1 MRIFL
6 NILFWGLIISLFYGL
21 YLKENEPSN
30 ISEILIGFS
39 VFTLSFLY
47 LPLFL
52 YHRYKGKDLSK
63 YTFNDKKLRKR
74 E

>member
-6 NILFWGLIISLFYGL
+6 NILFWSFTSSLFLGL
-21 YLKENEPSN
+21 YLKERFADD

-39 VFTLSFLY
+39 VLALSFLY

-63 YTFNDKKLRKR
+63 YTFNDKKLRKK

>member
-1 MRIFL
+1 MRVFL
-6 NILFWGLIISLFYGL
+6 NILFWSLVSTLLFGLH
-21 YLKENEPSN
+21 LKGKSS
-30 ISEILIGFS
+30 SELSETLIGFS

-47 LPLFL
+47 LPIFL

-63 YTFNDKKLRKR
+63 YTLDFKKLKKK

>member
-1 MRIFL
+1 MRVFL
-6 NILFWGLIISLFYGL
+6 NVLFWILTISLFYGL
-21 YLKENEPSN
+21 YLKEKEPTN
-30 ISEILIGFS
+30 MSEILIGFS
-39 VFTLSFLY
+39 VFTLSFPY

>member
-6 NILFWGLIISLFYGL
+6 NILFWSLIISLFYGL
-21 YLKENEPSN
+21 YLKEKEPSN
-30 ISEILIGFS
+30 LSEILIGFS
-39 VFTLSFLY
+39 VFVLSFLY
-47 LPLFL
+47 LPIFL

-63 YTFNDKKLRKR
+63 YTLDNKKLKKK

>member
-1 MRIFL
+1 M
-6 NILFWGLIISLFYGL
+6 
-21 YLKENEPSN
+21 
-30 ISEILIGFS
+30 SEILIGFS
-39 VFTLSFLY
+39 VLALSLLY

-63 YTFNDKKLRKR
+63 YTFNDKKLRKK

>member
-1 MRIFL
+1 MRVFL
-6 NILFWGLIISLFYGL
+6 NVLFWILTISLFYGL
-21 YLKENEPSN
+21 YLKEKEPTN
-30 ISEILIGFS
+30 MSEILIGFS

>member
-1 MRIFL
+1 MKIFL
-6 NILFWGLIISLFYGL
+6 NVLFWGLSSFLVCGL
-21 YLKENEPSN
+21 YLKEKGTND

-39 VFTLSFLY
+39 VFLLSFLY

-63 YTFNDKKLRKR
+63 YTFDYKKLRKK

>member
-6 NILFWGLIISLFYGL
+6 NILFWSFTLSLFLGL
-21 YLKENEPSN
+21 YLKEKIANDV
-30 ISEILIGFS
+30 SEILIGFS
-39 VFTLSFLY
+39 VLALSFLY

>member
-6 NILFWGLIISLFYGL
+6 NILFWSFTSSLFFGL
-21 YLKENEPSN
+21 YLKEKFTND

-39 VFTLSFLY
+39 VLALSFLY

-52 YHRYKGKDLSK
+52 HHRYKGKDLSK
-63 YTFNDKKLRKR
+63 YTFNDKKLRKK

>member
-6 NILFWGLIISLFYGL
+6 NILFWSLIISLFYGL
-21 YLKENEPSN
+21 YLKEKEPSN
-30 ISEILIGFS
+30 LSEILIGFS
-39 VFTLSFLY
+39 VFMLSFLY
-47 LPLFL
+47 LPIFL

-63 YTFNDKKLRKR
+63 YTLDYKKLKKK

>member
-6 NILFWGLIISLFYGL
+6 NVLFWGLTSFLVCGL
-21 YLKENEPSN
+21 YLKEKGASD
-30 ISEILIGFS
+30 ISELLIGFS
-39 VFTLSFLY
+39 VFLLSFLY

-63 YTFNDKKLRKR
+63 YTFDYKKLRKK

>member
-1 MRIFL
+1 MRLFL
-6 NILFWGLIISLFYGL
+6 NILFWSFTSSLFLGL
-21 YLKENEPSN
+21 YLKERFANDV
-30 ISEILIGFS
+30 SEILIGFS
-39 VFTLSFLY
+39 VLALSLLY

-63 YTFNDKKLRKR
+63 YTFNDKKLRKK

>member
-6 NILFWGLIISLFYGL
+6 IIIFWGFISSLFLGL
-21 YLKENEPSN
+21 YLKERFANE

-39 VFTLSFLY
+39 VLALSFLY

-63 YTFNDKKLRKR
+63 YTFNDKKLGKR

>member
-6 NILFWGLIISLFYGL
+6 NILVWSLIISLFYGL
-21 YLKENEPSN
+21 YLKEKEASN
-30 ISEILIGFS
+30 LSEILIGFS
-39 VFTLSFLY
+39 VFVLSFLY
-47 LPLFL
+47 LPIFL

-63 YTFNDKKLRKR
+63 YTLDNKKLKKK

>member
-6 NILFWGLIISLFYGL
+6 NVLFWSLTSFLVYGL
-21 YLKENEPSN
+21 YLKEKGTSD
-30 ISEILIGFS
+30 ISEVLIGFS
-39 VFTLSFLY
+39 VLALSFLY

-52 YHRYKGKDLSK
+52 YHRYKEKDLSK
-63 YTFNDKKLRKR
+63 YTFDFKKLKKK

>member
-1 MRIFL
+1 MRVFL
-6 NILFWGLIISLFYGL
+6 NILFWGLISSLLFGL
-21 YLKENEPSN
+21 YLKERAADD

-39 VFTLSFLY
+39 VLTLSFLY

-63 YTFNDKKLRKR
+63 YTFDDKKLRKR

>member
-6 NILFWGLIISLFYGL
+6 NVLFWSLTSFLVYGL
-21 YLKENEPSN
+21 YLKEKGTSD
-30 ISEILIGFS
+30 ISEVLIGFS
-39 VFTLSFLY
+39 VFALSFLY
-47 LPLFL
+47 LPFFL

-63 YTFNDKKLRKR
+63 YTFDFKKLRKK

>member
-6 NILFWGLIISLFYGL
+6 NLLFWSLVSSLTYGL
-21 YLKENEPSN
+21 YLKDNGTSE

-39 VFTLSFLY
+39 VLTLSFLY
-47 LPLFL
+47 LPFFL

-63 YTFNDKKLRKR
+63 YTFDHKKLRKK

>member
-6 NILFWGLIISLFYGL
+6 NILFWSFTSSLFLGL
-21 YLKENEPSN
+21 YLKEKFTNDV
-30 ISEILIGFS
+30 SEILIGCS
-39 VFTLSFLY
+39 VLALSFFY

-63 YTFNDKKLRKR
+63 YTFNDKKLRKK

>member
-1 MRIFL
+1 MRVFL
-6 NILFWGLIISLFYGL
+6 NILFWSFTSSLFLGL
-21 YLKENEPSN
+21 FLKEKYTND

-39 VFTLSFLY
+39 VLALSFLY

-63 YTFNDKKLRKR
+63 YTFNDKKLRKK